1 MATFTIKKGKTRATI
16 FPRFIVGATAIRNT
30 IRFTQSC
37 VHDLTGLKP
46 GYLFGIRGYTRSLA
60 FCWEYD
66 AAFDVIAISVEKFD
80 GETTRYPLGFVAIGS
95 PVKLDILFSDNYAVL
110 SICDDK
116 RVLNSKFVPFEF
128 LETGLLITPTFPV
141 KAPHDIK
148 IDTK

>member
-1 MATFTIKKGKTRATI
+1 MATYTIKKGKTRATL
-16 FPRFIVGATAIRNT
+16 FPRFIVGATTIRNT
-30 IRFTQSC
+30 VTFDKSC
-37 VHDLTGLKP
+37 VHDLVGLNP

-66 AAFDVIAISVEKFD
+66 TSFNVIAISVEKFD
-80 GETTRYPLGFVAIGS
+80 GEVTRYPLGFVAIGD

-110 SICDDK
+110 SICDDN
-116 RVLNSKFVPFEF
+116 RVLNSKFVPFDF

-148 IDTK
+148 IETK